1 MTSRRDARAARPAPG
16 YESRRG
22 RDPQVRRREPDRDQ
36 GRRISPGL
44 VILVLALILSGA
56 YVAYAVTVR
65 DTSQI
70 PLLASG
76 AVVLGLTFAG
86 LALYAL
92 SAIWRAGTAGRG
104 GKAVLVGVIGGG
116 AAMVAAGCF
125 AGAVILFLLA
135 GSGG

>member
-1 MTSRRDARAARPAPG
+1 MTSRRDARSAPRHRSG
-16 YESRRG
+16 AG
-22 RDPQVRRREPDRDQ
+22 RDAHVRRREPEGRQ

-44 VILVLALILSGA
+44 VILIVALVLSGA
-56 YVAYAVTVR
+56 YLAYVVTVR

-104 GKAVLVGVIGGG
+104 GKAVLVGLIGGG